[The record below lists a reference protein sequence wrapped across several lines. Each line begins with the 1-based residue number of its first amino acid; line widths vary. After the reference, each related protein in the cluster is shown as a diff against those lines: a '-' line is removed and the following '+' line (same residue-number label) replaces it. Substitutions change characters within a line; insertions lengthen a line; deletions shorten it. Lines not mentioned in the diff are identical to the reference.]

1 MKIALIGDIHANLP
15 AFQAILAHINT
26 QGVNAI
32 WNVGDSI
39 GYGPFPNE
47 VLDLLQEKDILSIV
61 GNYDLKSLSMP
72 TRSNKWREK
81 KHPLKLIAFQWA
93 YDTLTPANRN
103 YLRSLPEQRRL
114 KILGKDVLL
123 THASPVS
130 NKEYV
135 GSSTSKKRLKELA
148 LASAA
153 DIVVCG
159 HSHEPFAGKAKGVCF
174 INTGSIGRPDDG
186 NPRASYAIL
195 TLQKI
200 SVTVKHYRVEYNVKR
215 TVKAIHTEQLPP
227 EFAEMFIQGRSLN
240 DVLKSE

>member
-1 MKIALIGDIHANLP
+1 MKIALIGDIHGNLP
-15 AFQAILAHINT
+15 ALQAVLAHITT
-26 QGVNAI
+26 QGAEAI

-47 VLDLLQEKDILSIV
+47 VLDTLQEKDILSIV

-72 TRSNKWREK
+72 TRKKKWKEK
-81 KHPLKLIAFQWA
+81 KHPLKLLAFQWA
-93 YDTLTPANRN
+93 YDSLTPANRN

-114 KILGKDVLL
+114 KILDKDVLL

-135 GSSTSKKRLKELA
+135 GSSTSKNRLKELA

-153 DIVVCG
+153 DIVICG
-159 HSHEPFAGKAKGVCF
+159 HSHQAFAGKAKGVHF
-174 INTGSIGRPDDG
+174 INTGSVGRPDDG
-186 NPRASYAIL
+186 NPNASYAIL
-195 TLQKI
+195 TLQNK
-200 SVTVKHYRVEYNVKR
+200 SLTVKHYRVDYNVKR
-215 TVKAIHTEQLPP
+215 TIKAIQSKQLPP

-240 DVLKSE
+240 DVLKS

>member
-15 AFQAILAHINT
+15 ALQAILAHITT
-26 QGVNAI
+26 QGVDAI

-47 VLDLLQEKDILSIV
+47 VLDTLQEKDILSIV

-72 TRSNKWREK
+72 TRSSKWREK
-81 KHPLKLIAFQWA
+81 KHPLKLLAFQWT
-93 YDTLTPANRN
+93 YDSLTPANRN

-114 KILGKDVLL
+114 KMLGKDVLL

-130 NKEYV
+130 NKEYI
-135 GSSTSKKRLKELA
+135 GSKTSKKRLKELA

-153 DIVVCG
+153 DIVICG
-159 HSHEPFAGKAKGVCF
+159 HSHQPFADKAKGVWF
-174 INTGSIGRPDDG
+174 INTGSVGRPDDG
-186 NPRASYAIL
+186 NPKASYAVA
-195 TLQKI
+195 TFQKK
-200 SVTVKHYRVEYNVKR
+200 SVAVEHFRIDYNVKR
-215 TVKAIHTEQLPP
+215 TVKAIQSNHLPP

-240 DVLKSE
+240 DVLKP